1 MGRLYKR
8 SKVWYID
15 YSVFGKRQRERIG
28 ANKKLA
34 ENVLKKKELE
44 IVENRYLDIK
54 KEEKIKFPDF
64 AKEYLEYYSK
74 PNKKSWH
81 SDVDTINI
89 LNRFFSSLYLYEITP
104 LLVEKFKTER
114 IKDVSP
120 ATVNRNL
127 ACLKCLFNRAI
138 EWGKTQNN
146 PVRKIKLFRENN
158 RRLRYLELD
167 EIDNLLNNSSS
178 YLKPIIILA
187 LNTGMRKGE
196 ILELKWPDLDFK
208 QNLIYLLNTKSGE
221 KREIPMN
228 EQVRTALIKV
238 RKHPQ
243 SPFVFCKEDGTSYGD
258 IKKSFYTAMK
268 KSGIMNFRFHDLRH
282 TFASHLVMSGVD
294 LNTVRELMG
303 HKTIEMT
310 LRYAHLSPDC
320 KRRAVKVLDE
330 KYGPRWQKVGTNLA
344 QSRNFENKQNF
355 IFSEPLENKALVK

>member
-8 SKVWYID
+8 GQVWYID

-28 ANKKLA
+28 TNKKLA
-34 ENVLKKKELE
+34 ENILKKRELE

-89 LNRFFSSLYLYEITP
+89 LNRFFNLLYLYEITP

-114 IKDVSP
+114 IKEVSP

-196 ILELKWPDLDFK
+196 ILGLKWPDLDFK

-228 EQVRTALIKV
+228 EQVRTALIKA

-243 SPFVFCKEDGTSYGD
+243 
-258 IKKSFYTAMK
+258 
-268 KSGIMNFRFHDLRH
+268 RF
-282 TFASHLVMSGVD
+282 
-294 LNTVRELMG
+294 
-303 HKTIEMT
+303 
-310 LRYAHLSPDC
+310 
-320 KRRAVKVLDE
+320 
-330 KYGPRWQKVGTNLA
+330 
-344 QSRNFENKQNF
+344 
-355 IFSEPLENKALVK
+355 